1 MKITQVSFSD
11 LNSGTFR
18 TAHYIHYFLLKRGIN
33 SRLRV
38 NEKKLDNVT
47 VEDLNNKI
55 GKVWNQLNS

>member
-1 MKITQVSFSD
+1 MKVIHLSLSDINGGAFSA
-11 LNSGTFR
+11 TYR
-18 TAHYIHYFLLKRGIN
+18 IHHSLLKRGIN